1 MLKQT
6 RLATNLKYPW
16 QQAVLDAL
24 EEDEPKRRPGKI
36 ADAER
41 AVSARLIEEVANPDE
56 RLALR
61 GAVIALECLRHPSI
75 DKW

>member
-1 MLKQT
+1 MLEGK

-16 QQAVLDAL
+16 QEAVLDAL
-24 EEDEPKRRPGKI
+24 KEDKPERWPGKI
-36 ADAER
+36 AEAER

-61 GAVIALECLRHPSI
+61 GAVIALECLRHPTI